1 MYTLVFVVVYMYM
14 ERPCRSCLYTTE
26 GWPIYI

>member
-26 GWPIYI
+26 G